1 MRILK
6 AVIIGMAVLIVLG
19 MGLLVY
25 GLTQRS
31 VNGNVADDRPAER
44 SILPAF
50 GDTTLPFEDGC
61 DIADIAIEDGRL
73 YIRSQWRLRQGLRP
87 RCRNRY
93 TYRHRQSG
101 TLIILPPSLL
111 RRIVDLAEA
120 AYPEECCG
128 LLIGRFRAPDR
139 IAVSHIAESPNAPAS
154 GAPLTNVQLKVRCDQ
169 YTT

>member
-73 YIRSQWRLRQGLRP
+73 YIRSGPSGDCARFYVLDAE
-87 RCRNRY
+87 
-93 TYRHRQSG
+93 TG
-101 TLIILPPSLL
+101 TLIGTV
-111 RRIVDLAEA
+111 RA
-120 AYPEECCG
+120 AP
-128 LLIGRFRAPDR
+128 
-139 IAVSHIAESPNAPAS
+139 
-154 GAPLTNVQLKVRCDQ
+154 
-169 YTT
+169 